1 VYDRPFQWGSKRT
14 GPDLHRVG
22 GRYSDEWHRIHLIN
36 PRDLVP
42 ESVMPAYPWLEKNLV
57 DAKNLPSH
65 LRALQIAGVPYSD
78 EEIKNSANEV
88 FGNTEMEAIV
98 AFLQILGVT
107 YK

>member
-1 VYDRPFQWGSKRT
+1 
-14 GPDLHRVG
+14 
-22 GRYSDEWHRIHLIN
+22 
-36 PRDLVP
+36 
-42 ESVMPAYPWLEKNLV
+42 MPAYPWLEKNLV
-57 DAKNLPSH
+57 VAKNLPSH

-88 FGNTEMEAIV
+88 FGKTEMEAIV